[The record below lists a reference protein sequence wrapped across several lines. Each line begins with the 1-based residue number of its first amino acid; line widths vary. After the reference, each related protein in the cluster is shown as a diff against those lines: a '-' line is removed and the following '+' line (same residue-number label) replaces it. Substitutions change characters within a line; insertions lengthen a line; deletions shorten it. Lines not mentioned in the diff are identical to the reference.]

1 MLYVGEAIGVKC
13 ARHGSP
19 SLRPIVDSAPGLSS
33 DSAITDGQRV
43 VIPYDFLPET
53 VR

>member
-1 MLYVGEAIGVKC
+1 MLYVGAATGVKC

-19 SLRPIVDSAPGLSS
+19 SLRPIVASAPGLSS
-33 DSAITDGQRV
+33 ESAITDGQRV
-43 VIPYDFLPET
+43 VIPYDFVPAA